1 MNIFPKAIHRFL
13 NCVIDR
19 SGSMLTETTWLF
31 FIFNCV
37 ISNKIENN
45 LIIQIVLTKKKSK
58 KKKENK
64 RFLVAYFL
72 CISSV

>member
-1 MNIFPKAIHRFL
+1 MNIFPKAIHEFL

-45 LIIQIVLTKKKSK
+45 LIIYNCVNYQKNPKRKKKTK
-58 KKKENK
+58 D
-64 RFLVAYFL
+64 FL
-72 CISSV
+72 

>member
-19 SGSMLTETTWLF
+19 SGSMLTESTWLF

-45 LIIQIVLTKKKSK
+45 LIILQLCKLPKKSK
-58 KKKENK
+58 RKKKTK
-64 RFLVAYFL
+64 DFL
-72 CISSV
+72 

>member
-1 MNIFPKAIHRFL
+1 MNIFPKAIHEFL

-31 FIFNCV
+31 LIFNCV

-45 LIIQIVLTKKKSK
+45 LIILQLCKLPKKSK
-58 KKKENK
+58 RKKKTK
-64 RFLVAYFL
+64 DFL
-72 CISSV
+72 